1 MSRTLNLPLTD
12 NAILKAARQS
22 CTHTTSYFWLLAGSE
37 LVTGVFYPAWDPS
50 AQQALPLG
58 TGQVTNAHYSSNFAA
73 CGHSG
78 YTPCHQLYDFA
89 VMFLGSSFP
98 SWLNYGFFDLA
109 RNATTLVTA
118 GAAPVEC
125 LPCWVGLILGLSL
138 LLEASN
144 PSQVYA
150 EPMQELTRMHGCIM
164 TVCSLGIWSAGYPGS
179 LCSRVDKCYMW

>member
-1 MSRTLNLPLTD
+1 MLKTHSSLRPEIL
-12 NAILKAARQS
+12 LKAARQS
-22 CTHTTSYFWLLAGSE
+22 CSHSIPQKYLLAGSE
-37 LVTGVFYPAWDPS
+37 LSTGVFYPAWEPS

-58 TGQVTNAHYSSNFAA
+58 TGKVTNAHYSSNFAA

-118 GAAPVEC
+118 GAA
-125 LPCWVGLILGLSL
+125 LPKWLAC
-138 LLEASN
+138 
-144 PSQVYA
+144 
-150 EPMQELTRMHGCIM
+150 
-164 TVCSLGIWSAGYPGS
+164 
-179 LCSRVDKCYMW
+179 